1 MEAPDYPPYAIG
13 SDIGAAYSALLEAQ
27 VQGYCPYDYHV
38 LHIDE
43 PVSTTDYD
51 EFSIERDRWL
61 EIVNAGDTLKR
72 FESYEFHDGST
83 GRYWVQDR
91 VEELFGGLYAD
102 RLIEPRNQ
110 VEMIIDRLRKKTH
123 GQTTNALVAQP
134 YQLEP
139 DLEKATHGRP
149 LASDI
154 PCLTQL
160 QFKPRRDK
168 LHLYTTFRSQ
178 YVDTKCYGNLISLA
192 LLLAEVCR
200 KAGYEP
206 GYMVEEVHNPIF
218 RNSSDGEGLASELSS
233 VSSLADRDAGAR
245 H

>member
-1 MEAPDYPPYAIG
+1 MVPANEPPHIIAPDIG
-13 SDIGAAYSALLEAQ
+13 TAYTELLESRVEGQ
-27 VQGYCPYDYHV
+27 CPYDYHV
-38 LHIDE
+38 IHIAD

-51 EFSIERDRWL
+51 EFSLERTNWT
-61 EIVNAGDTLKR
+61 EIVNAGDALSR
-72 FESYEFHDGST
+72 FESYEFNDGSA
-83 GRYWVQDR
+83 GRYWLQDR
-91 VEELFGGLYAD
+91 VEELFEGLYGERLTGPPNQIEMIVD
-102 RLIEPRNQ
+102 RLDQGN
-110 VEMIIDRLRKKTH
+110 H

-149 LASDI
+149 LAADI

-200 KAGYEP
+200 RTEYDP
-206 GYMVEEVHNPIF
+206 GYMVEGVHNPIF
-218 RNSSDGEGLASELSS
+218 RNSSDGKGLASKLSETS
-233 VSSLADRDAGAR
+233 TK
-245 H
+245 